1 MTKTV
6 NRTTLFFCGRANEMR
21 FNLPPFINQH
31 PFGARQWQRLKLI
44 VGRVASWQNA
54 LQSTLFY

>member
-1 MTKTV
+1 MTETV
-6 NRTTLFFCGRANEMR
+6 IPLPFPISLRANEMR

-31 PFGARQWQRLKLI
+31 PFGGRQWQRLKLI

-54 LQSTLFY
+54 L